1 MKLKE
6 LKEKS
11 VSELAVTLN
20 DLRKELI
27 KLNTQVAT
35 GTTLKSPG
43 QVKKIKKTIARILT
57 LINQKSQKEDIKK

>member
-1 MKLKE
+1 MKSKDIKSKSKE
-6 LKEKS
+6 EVESQL
-11 VSELAVTLN
+11 L

-43 QVKKIKKTIARILT
+43 QVKKIKKNIARLLT
-57 LINQKSQKEDIKK
+57 ELKTK